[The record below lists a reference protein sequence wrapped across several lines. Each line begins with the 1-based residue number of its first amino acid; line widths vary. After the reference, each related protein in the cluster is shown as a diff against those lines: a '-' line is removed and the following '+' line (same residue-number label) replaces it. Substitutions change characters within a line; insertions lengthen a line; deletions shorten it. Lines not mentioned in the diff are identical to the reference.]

1 MRLRSAPKTPSNVR
15 ADDANHGGLSHRVLI
30 GESFYV
36 VLNPPTEGTLLRAC
50 DGTHAFP
57 FRLCSRHTVKRI
69 KNGWR

>member
-1 MRLRSAPKTPSNVR
+1 MRLRSGPKTPSSVT
-15 ADDANHGGLSHRVLI
+15 ADDANHGRLSYRVLI

-36 VLNPPTEGTLLRAC
+36 VLNPPTEGTPLRAC
-50 DGTHAFP
+50 AGTHAFP